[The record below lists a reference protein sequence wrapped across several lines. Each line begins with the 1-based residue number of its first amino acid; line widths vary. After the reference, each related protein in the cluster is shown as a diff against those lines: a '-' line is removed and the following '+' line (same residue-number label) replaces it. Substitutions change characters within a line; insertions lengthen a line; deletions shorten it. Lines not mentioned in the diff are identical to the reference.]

1 MQAVLNHLN
10 ATAELNTRAVAA
22 AAAAEAKAVA
32 EAEAAATEQLA
43 TEETPQA
50 LSASAKSSLPTN
62 DVAPSETRWAVGS
75 EDLAVPLPASGPPQ
89 LPGTA
94 KAESAVGASAGHA
107 GPYARFMDEA
117 APPTGTEEW
126 VPAWSP
132 VYTQWYWYSPKTKEC
147 SWEQPSEAA
156 NVEIAGE
163 LQALREQVTS
173 PG

>member
-1 MQAVLNHLN
+1 MQAVLNHLS
-10 ATAELNTRAVAA
+10 ATAELHTRAVAA
-22 AAAAEAKAVA
+22 AAAAEAKAAA

-50 LSASAKSSLPTN
+50 LSASAKSSLPT
-62 DVAPSETRWAVGS
+62 AF
-75 EDLAVPLPASGPPQ
+75 AVPLPASGPPQ

-94 KAESAVGASAGHA
+94 KAESVVSASVGHA
-107 GPYARFMDEA
+107 GPYARFMDKA